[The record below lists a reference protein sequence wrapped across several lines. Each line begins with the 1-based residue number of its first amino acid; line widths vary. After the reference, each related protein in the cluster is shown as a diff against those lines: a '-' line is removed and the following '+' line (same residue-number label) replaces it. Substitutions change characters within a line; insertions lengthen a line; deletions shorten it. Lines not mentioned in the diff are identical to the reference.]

1 PPELSA
7 AIAKAL
13 ERDPGSRYQR
23 MDDLV
28 VDLRRALRSSDA
40 VTVSATKKP
49 RRLAAII
56 AAALLMV
63 LAVSAT
69 VAMRW
74 FRQPR
79 SSSAAPLAM
88 RQLTSFT
95 DSATQPAISPDGR
108 MIAFLRGPTSF
119 VEEGQIYVKM
129 LPDGDPVAL
138 TRTACA
144 KASPRF

>member
-1 PPELSA
+1 LPVDARSDIFSFGVVLYEALTGHRPFESGSEADRLNAVINHQVPPLGKYAPGAPPELSA

-28 VDLRRALRSSDA
+28 VDLRRALRSSGA

-56 AAALLMV
+56 AAVLLMV

-79 SSSAAPLAM
+79 SSSPAPLA
-88 RQLTSFT
+88 
-95 DSATQPAISPDGR
+95 
-108 MIAFLRGPTSF
+108 
-119 VEEGQIYVKM
+119 
-129 LPDGDPVAL
+129 
-138 TRTACA
+138 
-144 KASPRF
+144 